1 MNFRYVATEKAL
13 KFIERENKLLLAVD
27 RKYSKKEIRA
37 AFEKLFD
44 VQVSSIK
51 TFIRN
56 NQKYAYLTLK
66 KGKALDLAT
75 KLGVM

>member
-13 KFIERENKLLLAVD
+13 KFVERENKLLLAVD
-27 RKYSKKEIRA
+27 RKYSKKEIRE

-44 VQVSSIK
+44 VKISSIK

-66 KGKALDLAT
+66 ESKAIDLET
-75 KLGVM
+75 RKGVM